1 MQSFDYLFDLNIVY
15 FHFRILLLLE
25 LPYFY
30 CILIA
35 HKNFTKSKPWQRRF
49 GNYVG

>member
-15 FHFRILLLLE
+15 FHLRILLLLE

-35 HKNFTKSKPWQRRF
+35 HKILQNLNLGK
-49 GNYVG
+49 GVLVIM